1 VGTAPILEAE
11 LLASGGVTATAPRT
25 TTSPGSVT
33 PTLRR
38 NPNLLRKAPAV
49 TINYQ
54 YLHRDINRL
63 AVLAPAM
70 VVLLVIAYIFLH

>member
-1 VGTAPILEAE
+1 LIP
-11 LLASGGVTATAPRT
+11 SGGVTAAVPRA
-25 TTSPGSVT
+25 TTSPGSVA

-70 VVLLVIAYIFLH
+70 VVLLIIAFIFLH